1 MRRIFY
7 FLVIF
12 AIILKTK
19 PQVLKGTEVDSEDLK
34 FLVYLNPVYYYDH
47 WYYGDER
54 RTTNIGAGTI
64 VHLNWIITAAH
75 LVSSYSKEGTQYT
88 FEYVEVVVGTKDISD
103 ANRQEIWIFPEDVH
117 FHPKYDIRY
126 RLLNDVALLHS
137 HEVPLVRSETLEP
150 ARLLTSKMNFE
161 YGANCVVA
169 GWGTDEIIK
178 NAETEEY
185 ENGPNEPNH
194 AKQGKVKL
202 LKPRKCHRYS
212 IFSPKKQF
220 CYGCTQGS
228 CSQTA
233 QGDSGG
239 PVVCA
244 FQRKKHH
251 YQNTTID
258 SKKPRKDRMRF
269 QDHDPMKYQYVFAV
283 HSFGCTDLEHKC
295 TSNGP
300 SVGTNIATKEIEE
313 WMRTTMEP
321 DTVNSDINLYVIA
334 AATIVGSICI
344 YFL

>member
-1 MRRIFY
+1 MFRKLPVNMRRIFY

-19 PQVLKGTEVDSEDLK
+19 PQVLKGTAVRSKDLK
-34 FLVYLNPVYYYDH
+34 FLVCLIPVYSYTNNNGELRLYYKK
-47 WYYGDER
+47 
-54 RTTNIGAGTI
+54 GAGTI

-75 LVSSYSKEGTQYT
+75 LVTNFNKDGTPYT
-88 FEYVEVVVGTKDISD
+88 FETAQVVVGTKNISD
-103 ANRQEIWIFPEDVH
+103 ANRLNKNIYRVHAHPE
-117 FHPKYDIRY
+117 YDIRY
-126 RLLNDVALLHS
+126 RLLNDVALLNLA
-137 HEVPLVRSETLEP
+137 EPLVRSETLEP

-194 AKQGKVKL
+194 AKQGKVEL
-202 LKPRKCHRYS
+202 LNPRKCQFY
-212 IFSPKKQF
+212 FEFNAEKQF

-233 QGDSGG
+233 PGDSGG

-251 YQNTTID
+251 
-258 SKKPRKDRMRF
+258 
-269 QDHDPMKYQYVFAV
+269 DPMKYQYVFAV
-283 HSFGCTDLEHKC
+283 HSFGCSDLEHKC

-313 WMRTTMEP
+313 WMRTKMEP